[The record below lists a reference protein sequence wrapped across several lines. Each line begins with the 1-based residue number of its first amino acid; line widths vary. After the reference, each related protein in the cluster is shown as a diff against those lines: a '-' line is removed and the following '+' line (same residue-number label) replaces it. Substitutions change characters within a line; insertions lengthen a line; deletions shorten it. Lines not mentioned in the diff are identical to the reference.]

1 MRGSAEGDDMRI
13 SRRRA
18 IETGLRAASGV
29 LGGVVCAASAARAI
43 EQPTRRPVT
52 VGGRR
57 VRTIDIHA
65 HCVIPEA
72 LELIP
77 GARANPPSLVLGP
90 ERLVDMNAQRI
101 DVQVLSINQFWYAAG
116 PDVAGRVVDLQN
128 ERLAE
133 VCAAHSER
141 YVPLA
146 SVALQHPELA
156 AEQLDKAVRKL
167 GMRGVAIAAHVNGD
181 ELSAPKFHPFWA
193 KAEELG
199 VVVFIHPQAV
209 PELEARLRGNGG
221 LANVI
226 GNPLDTTIAL
236 SHLIFEG
243 TLDTF
248 PALKICAAHG
258 GGYLG
263 SYRARSDRGCAAAPN
278 ANCTKTLKKAPSE
291 YLKQIFV
298 DSIVFTSEALRHLVA
313 ESGADRVLMGT
324 DYPYPW
330 NRTAVDHVLQT
341 PGLSDADR
349 VAILGGTASRLLGL
363 HG

>member
-1 MRGSAEGDDMRI
+1 MLMN
-13 SRRRA
+13 RRQA
-18 IETGLRAASGV
+18 ITIGLQAATGV
-29 LGGVVCAASAARAI
+29 LSAVSNGRASPPDS
-43 EQPTRRPVT
+43 PTVRRPVM

-65 HCVIPEA
+65 HCVVPEA
-72 LELIP
+72 LNLIP

-90 ERLVDMNAQRI
+90 QRLLEMDAQGI
-101 DVQVLSINQFWYAAG
+101 DVQVLSINQFWYAA
-116 PDVAGRVVDLQN
+116 PRQTAARVVELQN

-133 VCAAHSER
+133 LCAER
-141 YVPLA
+141 PDRFVPLA
-146 SVALQHPELA
+146 SVTLQDPPLA
-156 AEQLDKAVRKL
+156 AAQLERAVATL

-199 VVVFIHPQAV
+199 VVVFIHPQAIS
-209 PELEARLRGNGG
+209 ELEVRLRGNGG

-248 PALKICAAHG
+248 ASLTICAAHG

-263 SYRARSDRGCAAAPN
+263 SYRGRSDHGCAAAPN
-278 ANCTKTLKKAPSE
+278 ADCARALKKSPSE
-291 YLKQIFV
+291 YMKQIYV
-298 DSIVFTSEALRHLVA
+298 DSIVFTSDALRFLVMQ
-313 ESGADRVLMGT
+313 SGADHVLMGT
-324 DYPYPW
+324 DHPYKW
-330 NRTAVDHVLQT
+330 NPTAVDHVLQT
-341 PGLSDADR
+341 AELSDADR
-349 VAILGGTASRLLGL
+349 IAILGGNAARLLRL
-363 HG
+363 A

>member
-1 MRGSAEGDDMRI
+1 MLI
-13 SRRRA
+13 NRRQA
-18 IETGLRAASGV
+18 IKVGLQATTGVLSAASK
-29 LGGVVCAASAARAI
+29 ARAT
-43 EQPTRRPVT
+43 QPNALTGRPPVM
-52 VGGRR
+52 VNGRR

-72 LELIP
+72 LNLMP

-90 ERLVDMNAQRI
+90 QRLLEMDGQGI
-101 DVQVLSINQFWYAAG
+101 DVQVLSINQFWYAA
-116 PDVAGRVVDLQN
+116 PRETAARIVDLQN
-128 ERLAE
+128 ERLAQI
-133 VCAAHSER
+133 CAEHPDR

-146 SVALQHPELA
+146 SVALQDPPLA
-156 AEQLDKAVRKL
+156 AAQLERAATKL

-199 VVVFIHPQAV
+199 VVVFIHPQAIS
-209 PELEARLRGNGG
+209 ELDGRLRGNGG

-248 PALKICAAHG
+248 ASLTICAAHG

-263 SYRARSDRGCAAAPN
+263 SYRSRSDHGCASAPN
-278 ANCTKTLKKAPSE
+278 ADCSRPLKKRPSE
-291 YLKQIFV
+291 YIKQIFV
-298 DSIVFTSEALRHLVA
+298 DSIVFTSEALRFLVMQ
-313 ESGADRVLMGT
+313 SGADHVLMGT
-324 DYPYPW
+324 DHPYPW
-330 NRTAVDHVLQT
+330 NPTAVDHVLQT
-341 PGLSDADR
+341 PELSDADR
-349 VAILGGTASRLLGL
+349 IAILGGNAARLLRLG
-363 HG
+363 